1 MSEFHVTDH
10 NSRHTFLLAL
20 VATAMLLGCATPPR
34 TAPPAKPVLMTQPF
48 EQASWSQVTGWSD
61 DRVQEAW
68 TAFLSSCR
76 ALRFRSEWSA
86 PCTAANAV
94 DPSDGAIRQY
104 FEQYFDPYL
113 ILKAGSSTRDDL
125 GLITGYYEP
134 QLKAA
139 RTPSAGFKTPLYAPP
154 PDLLTVDLASLF
166 PELKGKRVRGRLD
179 GNRVVPYYN
188 RAELPSDPLVQGRE
202 LVWVSDPLDAFQL
215 EIQGSGRIQLPSG
228 EVIRLQYA
236 DQNGQPYRSIGRY
249 LVDQR
254 LLNVE
259 QATMPGIRAWLAANP
274 QRMQEVLNANP
285 SVVFFNEVPIGDPSI
300 GPKGAQGLPLTAGRS
315 IAVDPSFIPLGTPV
329 FLATTEPGSDA
340 PLQRL
345 VLAQDTGG
353 AINGAPRA
361 DFFWGT
367 GPEAGELAGKMRQQG
382 RMWLL
387 WPKGTPLPKSQ

>member
-1 MSEFHVTDH
+1 MAVE
-10 NSRHTFLLAL
+10 RLIWPRRGLCTF
-20 VATAMLLGCATPPR
+20 VATLLLVGCTTTRVPAPTPK
-34 TAPPAKPVLMTQPF
+34 PAV
-48 EQASWSQVTGWSD
+48 VTGQFELAPWPAVSGWD
-61 DRVQEAW
+61 TDRRQEVW
-68 TAFLSSCR
+68 IAFLGSCR
-76 ALRFRSEWSA
+76 TLRFRSEWSA
-86 PCTAANAV
+86 PCAAANAIT
-94 DPSDGAIRQY
+94 DPSESAIRQY
-104 FEQYFDPYL
+104 FEQHFDPYL
-113 ILKAGSSTRDDL
+113 ILKASSSPRQDL

-139 RTPSAGFKTPLYAPP
+139 RTPSAEFRTPLYAPP
-154 PDLLTVDLASLF
+154 PDLLTIDLASLY

-179 GNRVVPYYN
+179 GNRVVPYYS
-188 RAELPSDPLVQGRE
+188 RAELPSDPVVQGHE

-215 EIQGSGRIQLPSG
+215 EIQGSGRIQFPSG

-254 LLNVE
+254 LLTVE
-259 QATMPGIRAWLAANP
+259 QATMPGIRAWVAANP
-274 QRMQEVLNANP
+274 QRTQEVLNANP
-285 SVVFFNEVPIGDPSI
+285 SVVFFTEVPLGDPVV

-315 IAVDPSFIPLGTPV
+315 IAVDPAFIPLGVPV
-329 FLATTEPGSDA
+329 FLATTQPGSDA